1 MTTSTINTVQLD
13 PAALSQKD
21 KYKLLIGCIV
31 PRPIAFVST
40 QSRNGITNL
49 APYSFFNAVS
59 ADPPCIMFSTTFKS
73 SDGGKKD
80 TLRNIEETGEF
91 VVNVVTEEIVAPMN
105 QTSAEYPPDVS
116 EFDAAEFTPI
126 PSRRV
131 TPPRVKESPIAMECE
146 LYKLVP
152 VGKGG
157 PGSATIV
164 IGEIVYFN
172 IREDVYDNGRILL
185 DKVNPVSRLAGAYYA
200 PVHDAFEIPR
210 PSL

>member
-1 MTTSTINTVQLD
+1 MAPNYQTVQLD
-13 PAALSQKD
+13 PAALSMKD
-21 KYKLLIGCIV
+21 KYKLLIGCVV

-40 QSRNGITNL
+40 QSRGGQTNV

-59 ADPPCIMFSTTFKS
+59 ADPPCVMFSCTARS
-73 SDGGKKD
+73 SDGQKKD

-91 VVNVVTEEIVAPMN
+91 VINVVTEDIVAGVN
-105 QTSAEYPPDVS
+105 QASAEYATDIS
-116 EFDAAEFTPI
+116 EFDAAEFTPV

-131 TPPRVKESPIAMECE
+131 RPPRVKESPINLECE

-157 PGSATIV
+157 PGSSTII

-172 IREDVYDNGRILL
+172 VREDVYSDGKILL
-185 DKVNPVSRLAGAYYA
+185 DKVQPVSRLAGSSYA
-200 PVHDAFEIPR
+200 PVHDAFDIPR
-210 PSL
+210 PQL

>member
-1 MTTSTINTVQLD
+1 MTTPTINTVQLD

-40 QSRNGITNL
+40 QSRAGVTNL
-49 APYSFFNAVS
+49 APYSFFNGVS
-59 ADPPCIMFSTTFKS
+59 SDPPCIMFSVTART
-73 SDGGKKD
+73 SDGAKKD

-91 VVNVVTEEIVAPMN
+91 VINTVNEEIVAPMN
-105 QTSAEYPPDVS
+105 QTSAEYPPDIS

-131 TPPRVKESPIAMECE
+131 APPRVKESPIAMECE

-157 PGSATIV
+157 EGSATIV
-164 IGEIVYFN
+164 VGEIVYFN
-172 IREDVYDNGRILL
+172 IREDVYDNGRILI

-200 PVHDAFEIPR
+200 PVREAFEIPR
-210 PSL
+210 PTL

>member
-1 MTTSTINTVQLD
+1 MPPTLQTVQLD
-13 PAALSQKD
+13 PAALSMKD
-21 KYKLLIGCIV
+21 KYKLLIGCVV

-40 QSRNGITNL
+40 QSREGQTNV

-59 ADPPCIMFSTTFKS
+59 ADPPCVMFSCTVRT

-80 TLRNIEETGEF
+80 TLCNIEETGEF
-91 VVNVVTEEIVAPMN
+91 VVNIVTEEIVANVN
-105 QTSAEYPPDVS
+105 QASAEYPSNVS
-116 EFDAAEFTPI
+116 EFAAAEFTPV

-131 TPPRVKESPIAMECE
+131 AAPRVKESPINLECE

-152 VGKGG
+152 VGNGG
-157 PGSATIV
+157 PGSSTMV

-172 IREDVYDNGRILL
+172 VREDVYADGKILL
-185 DKVNPVSRLAGAYYA
+185 DRVQPVSRLAGSSYA